1 MQSVSDDKEIVQWLT
16 SEVETLS
23 NDLDEKTR
31 ILNEIMKVYEEG
43 YSDITLYRN
52 IQQAKKELNLT
63 DVEILKVF
71 NISKRKLASLRE
83 NIVSV
88 ESEECTLD

>member
-1 MQSVSDDKEIVQWLT
+1 
-16 SEVETLS
+16 
-23 NDLDEKTR
+23 
-31 ILNEIMKVYEEG
+31 MKVYEEG

-71 NISKRKLASLRE
+71 NISKRKLASLKE
-83 NIVSV
+83 TIVSV

>member
-1 MQSVSDDKEIVQWLT
+1 
-16 SEVETLS
+16 
-23 NDLDEKTR
+23 
-31 ILNEIMKVYEEG
+31 MKVYEEG

>member
-1 MQSVSDDKEIVQWLT
+1 
-16 SEVETLS
+16 
-23 NDLDEKTR
+23 
-31 ILNEIMKVYEEG
+31 MKVYEEG

-71 NISKRKLASLRE
+71 NISKRKLASLKE
-83 NIVSV
+83 TVVSV